1 MERFLYS
8 QNCKRNKVNPNFLRF
23 KSLANRHFL
32 TSDAFRGYRTAKVLM
47 NWLTKKF
54 LLRKT
59 SHNFLSQI
67 ITVKPPNSGHP
78 KQRTKCLVSNTT
90 IFVKLPPNSRHLL
103 ITDNFF
109 KSRRCPLFRGFTILM
124 KKSVEH
130 DIICIDFIRIITTIL
145 ISNIRNISISKFG
158 QTEKLS
164 SLC

>member
-1 MERFLYS
+1 MGRFLYS

-23 KSLANRHFL
+23 KLANRHFL
-32 TSDAFRGYRTAKVLM
+32 TSDAFRGYRTVKVLM

-59 SHNFLSQI
+59 SHNFWSQI

-90 IFVKLPPNSRHLL
+90 IFVKLPPNSRH
-103 ITDNFF
+103 NFF
-109 KSRRCPLFRGFTILM
+109 KSRRCPLFRGFTVLT
-124 KKSVEH
+124 KKSVKH
-130 DIICIDFIRIITTIL
+130 DIICIDFIRIITTNL